1 MDKMKRIPQLLVLG
15 LLAISLIACATAQAA
30 PATEPQ
36 DAPLVP
42 LENASRT
49 ITVVGVGTVNL
60 VPDVARINVGA
71 EVRADTVSEAKGEV
85 DRQIAAIRAALA
97 ETGVEAKDIQ
107 TNHYSIHYER
117 EAIPIMRE
125 APVGPAQEGY
135 RVSNMLRVTVRDVER
150 AGEVLDAVV
159 EAGANQVYGV
169 TFTVSDQDK
178 WQSQAREK
186 AVADAYARASE
197 LADLVGAKRGEVL
210 SVSEVIGGLMMPM
223 TLQAS
228 IGGSGDLTPG
238 ELEMG
243 TQVQVTFALQ

>member
-107 TNHYSIHYER
+107 TNHYSIHSIQFI
-117 EAIPIMRE
+117 A
-125 APVGPAQEGY
+125 
-135 RVSNMLRVTVRDVER
+135 
-150 AGEVLDAVV
+150 AGLLW
-159 EAGANQVYGV
+159 GV
-169 TFTVSDQDK
+169 TICGDK
-178 WQSQAREK
+178 
-186 AVADAYARASE
+186 RATE
-197 LADLVGAKRGEVL
+197 NHIRRPV
-210 SVSEVIGGLMMPM
+210 
-223 TLQAS
+223 
-228 IGGSGDLTPG
+228 
-238 ELEMG
+238 
-243 TQVQVTFALQ
+243 